1 MALAARWTD
10 DSDSLY
16 VDIVAHQCFWRHLEM
31 FPEGRCISRTVIQN
45 IQNELGYLIVG
56 EYSYFR
62 VGARSEIGS
71 DQETSSS
78 STACYSTEDLRRF
91 QVVFKGINLNSET
104 F

>member
-1 MALAARWTD
+1 
-10 DSDSLY
+10 
-16 VDIVAHQCFWRHLEM
+16 M
-31 FPEGRCISRTVIQN
+31 FPEGRHISRTDVQKT
-45 IQNELGYLIVG
+45 QNELGYLIVG

-91 QVVFKGINLNSET
+91 QIVFKDINLNSET